1 MRKQLPEKLQTLLD
15 NNPNLWQ
22 GSAMSHGSNDG
33 IGTGYSDLDAIL
45 PNHGWPKKS
54 VLEILSPQWG
64 IGELKIILPL
74 MRKMTQQK
82 RWVIWIS
89 PPHIPYA
96 PALVKAGVD
105 INYVIV
111 INADTSCS
119 DAIWS
124 IEKALQTHSCALVLA
139 WMNWLPN
146 GVVRRLQLAAEKGD
160 GLAILFRERET
171 KNSPAALRL
180 KLHPNAQGLQVKV
193 LKARGTHRYQSAHLC
208 FPESKDYSLMTSH

>member
-1 MRKQLPEKLQTLLD
+1 MRKQLPDKLQTLLD
-15 NNPNLWQ
+15 NNPALWQ
-22 GSAMSHGSNDG
+22 GSAVTSGQTRG
-33 IGTGYSDLDAIL
+33 IGTGYSELDDIL
-45 PNHGWPKKS
+45 PSRGWPKKS
-54 VLEILSPQWG
+54 LLEIVTPQWG
-64 IGELKIILPL
+64 IGELKILLPL
-74 MRKMTQQK
+74 MRAITEQK
-82 RWVIWIS
+82 RWIIWIS
-89 PPHIPYA
+89 PPYVPYA
-96 PALVKAGVD
+96 PALAKAGVD

-111 INADTSCS
+111 IHPDTACN

-160 GLAILFRERET
+160 SLAILFRERET

-193 LKARGTHRYQSAHLC
+193 LKARGTYRYQSAHLC
-208 FPESKDYSLMTSH
+208 FPCH